1 MNIKDLEFSLSRLAD
16 ASVFGD
22 TQRESL
28 QCARDVIAGIRAANN
43 LPPAFD
49 ITGLASLIAHK
60 GQLPERPQAIVRLPS
75 ADDSQYDRFTV
86 LPAGLGLASAIAA
99 ANAVITQVN
108 REDHDS
114 QDGTCADGD
123 DVESNVRR
131 GLEALGFIF
140 LPVETTNNWDEY
152 IESGDLT
159 QPELPT
165 PVPHETSAAAESR
178 WMELC
183 NEQGWNEASQVVHLE
198 GFLRDNGLL
207 QRFVSY
213 AESAAA
219 EENADC
225 VTLAS
230 ARA

>member
-28 QCARDVIAGIRAANN
+28 QCARDVIAGIRAANH
-43 LPPAFD
+43 LPPSFD
-49 ITGLASLIAHK
+49 SAGLASLIAHK
-60 GQLPERPQAIVRLPS
+60 SQLPERPKAIVRLPS
-75 ADDSQYDRFTV
+75 SDGSQYDRFAV
-86 LPAGLGLASAIAA
+86 LPAGLGTTAAIAA
-99 ANAVITQVN
+99 ANAIIARAN
-108 REDHDS
+108 KEDHDS

-123 DVESNVRR
+123 NVESNIRR

-178 WMELC
+178 WEDLC
-183 NEQGWNEASQVVHLE
+183 NEQGWNEASQILHLE

>member
-1 MNIKDLEFSLSRLAD
+1 MNLKDLEFSLSRLAD

-60 GQLPERPQAIVRLPS
+60 SQLPERPQAIVRLPS

-86 LPAGLGLASAIAA
+86 LPSGLGLASAIAA
-99 ANAVITQVN
+99 ANAVITRAN

-123 DVESNVRR
+123 NVESNVRR

-152 IESGDLT
+152 IESGDL
-159 QPELPT
+159 PAELPIQ
-165 PVPHETSAAAESR
+165 PPHETSAAAESR

-198 GFLRDNGLL
+198 GFLRDNNLL

-219 EENADC
+219 EENAENSA
-225 VTLAS
+225 LAGTD
-230 ARA
+230 A